1 MLQNLTMFEKNGK
14 ENTMKNT
21 IENKKTTIETLAQTE
36 HKKTRPIL
44 TAQGLKNLHTKAVEL
59 STRNFKTKEEKEKAC
74 LKISAIVNF
83 ISDNIHLKTIKEMK
97 NQEVLFTILS
107 EIDNI
112 YLQITK
118 TFSNLLRNT
127 ILISLYASNNKFQ
140 DYQKQHILLDNFTNK
155 KLFIS
160 LQNQLLNSSYFIT
173 SYNAQTL
180 STFENGQIITQYFI
194 NSVILRP
201 LPPSNTTREILEG
214 YGITFFEKPKEEQQ
228 KDHNQYLEDREQAY
242 TILSEY
248 GLENLLN

>member
-1 MLQNLTMFEKNGK
+1 MLQNLTKSEKDRK
-14 ENTMKNT
+14 ENTMKKA
-21 IENKKTTIETLAQTE
+21 IKNKKTTTETLAQTD

-44 TAQGLKNLHTKAVEL
+44 TAQGLRNLHTKVIEL
-59 STRNFKTKEEKEKAC
+59 SARNFKTKEEKERAC
-74 LKISAIVNF
+74 IQVSAIVTF
-83 ISDNIHLKTIKEMK
+83 ISDNMHLKTIKEMK

-112 YLQITK
+112 HLQITE

-127 ILISLYASNNKFQ
+127 ILISLYACNNKFQ
-140 DYQKQHILLDNFTNK
+140 DYQKQHILLDNFTNR
-155 KLFIS
+155 KLFIA

-180 STFENGQIITQYFI
+180 SNFENGQTITQYFI
-194 NSVILRP
+194 NSIILRP

-214 YGITFFEKPKEEQQ
+214 YGVTFFEKPKEEQQ
-228 KDHNQYLEDREQAY
+228 KEHNQYLEDREQAY